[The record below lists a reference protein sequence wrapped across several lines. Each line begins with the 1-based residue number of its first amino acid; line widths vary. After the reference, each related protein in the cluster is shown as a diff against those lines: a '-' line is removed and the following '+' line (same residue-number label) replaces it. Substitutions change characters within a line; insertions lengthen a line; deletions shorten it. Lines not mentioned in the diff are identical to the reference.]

1 MPTWLLV
8 SFVILCIL
16 IGMWI
21 LLIAAVSVALILL
34 NRQIE
39 RSKSGINIV
48 LAQKYD
54 VTIVLAKY
62 LLDMN
67 VDISDEVKKEFNLEK
82 KPSFD
87 RFATLERLSIGQRI
101 DEIVIEIFGKINEE
115 ELKSDPRIETLS
127 NSIEDIDRQYK
138 HIILSHNSRIWA
150 YNYWIRFKPYA
161 PIAKLFKLK
170 AKSGIDINSKG
181 ENDK

>member
-8 SFVILCIL
+8 SFIVLCVL
-16 IGMWI
+16 LGLWI
-21 LLIAAVSVALILL
+21 LLIVAVSVALILL
-34 NRQIE
+34 SRQIE
-39 RSKSGINIV
+39 RSKSGINII

-62 LLDMN
+62 LLDLN
-67 VDISDEVKKEFNLEK
+67 VKISDEIKKEFNLEK

-101 DEIVIEIFGKINEE
+101 DDIVLEIFAKISEE
-115 ELKSDPRIETLS
+115 ELNSDPRVETLS

-138 HIILSHNSRIWA
+138 HIILSHNNRIWA

-161 PIAKLFKLK
+161 PVAKIFKLK
-170 AKSGIDINSKG
+170 AKSAIDINNKG
-181 ENDK
+181 ETME